1 MGDERRRFPRLPFVL
16 NVTTHAGADGPVQ
29 LSTINVSLAG
39 ALVVGPVAWANNE
52 QVTLTVGFPGFL
64 DEHEVEATVRW
75 VQPAAEGIE
84 PSYGIEWDP
93 AVADLLLQRALE
105 TAASAAGSSA
115 PLRVLVADDSR
126 LVRELLGDGVKSLTE
141 EADQRAANVV
151 HAVDGQQAW
160 EALEA
165 GHFDLAILDV
175 HMPVIDGLAVLSR
188 IRATDGLAAMPVV
201 MGSADKREARHQA
214 LEAGADLFLPKPVRL
229 MDLLDT
235 VEALVRARG

>member
-93 AVADLLLQRALE
+93 AV
-105 TAASAAGSSA
+105 AASAAGSSA